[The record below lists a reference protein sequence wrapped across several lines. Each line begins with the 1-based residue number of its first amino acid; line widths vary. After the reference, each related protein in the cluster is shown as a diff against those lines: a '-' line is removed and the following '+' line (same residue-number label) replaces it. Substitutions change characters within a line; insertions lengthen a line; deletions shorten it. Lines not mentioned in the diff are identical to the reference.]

1 MTSASN
7 GSDIGI
13 QFPSTP
19 DGRRSTS
26 DTARAVIEAA
36 FEAIGAEASRELRAE
51 RRWRERYPHYV
62 RQLVERSLESP
73 ENAIAIARAGL
84 EATRRTFQ
92 FWRHGQPVSLDAAMS
107 TPAPGAFRTATLDG
121 GNRSAPPTWEV
132 PYRGTTLSGDTLL
145 RQLEQW
151 ERAGV
156 MEPSHAEALRLVLR
170 NPDWLDLSD
179 RTLALL
185 GAASEAGPYP
195 WLMRWRANVVAVDL
209 QRPHVWQRLVQ
220 LASTGNGRLLA
231 PVAAHAPAGEGA
243 DYLRAQAGADLLTQA
258 PEIADWLKSFSGDLD
273 IASLAYLDGER
284 HVRVSVAMDAIVT
297 ALGEARPGT
306 SLAYMAT
313 PTDVFAVPE
322 EVSQAAAS
330 RYGQRAALG
339 RAARAT
345 LRGVSRGALF
355 QPNVS
360 RLVQSSNG
368 QRYGTVD
375 CLILQQGPNYALA
388 KRLQQWRAI
397 AARTAGRRVSI
408 NVAPSTATQSVV
420 KNPLLAAGFRGAST
434 FGVEIFEPATTN
446 ALMAALWVHDLRNP
460 AALANPAVPLRH
472 PLELIMQGANHGGMW
487 RLPYLPRSVLPLA
500 ALAGFTRRSMY

>member
-1 MTSASN
+1 MTTGS
-7 GSDIGI
+7 GSDSGI

-19 DGRRSTS
+19 DGRRSTT
-26 DTARAVIEAA
+26 DTARAVFAAA
-36 FEAIGAEASRELRAE
+36 FDATGADASRELREE

-62 RQLVERSLESP
+62 RQLVERSLERP

-84 EATRRTFQ
+84 DATRRAFQ
-92 FWRHGQPVSLDAAMS
+92 FWRDGQPRTLETAMASPAAE
-107 TPAPGAFRTATLDG
+107 GFRTATLEG
-121 GNRSAPPTWEV
+121 RNRSAPATWEV
-132 PYRGTTLSGDTLL
+132 PYRGQSLSGDALL

-156 MEPSHAEALRLVLR
+156 MEPSHAEALRLVQR
-170 NPDWLDLSD
+170 HPEWLDLSD
-179 RTLALL
+179 RTLVLL

-195 WLMRWRANVVAVDL
+195 WLMRWRANVAAVDL
-209 QRPHVWQRLVQ
+209 QRPRVWQRLVD
-220 LASTGNGRLLA
+220 LAATGNGRLLA
-231 PVAAHAPAGEGA
+231 PVASATPAGEDA
-243 DYLRAQAGADLLTQA
+243 EHLRTHAGADLLTQT
-258 PEIADWLKSFSGDLD
+258 PEIAAWLRSLSTDVD

-284 HVRVSVAMDAIVT
+284 HVRVTVAMDAIVT

-306 SLAYMAT
+306 SFAYMAT

-322 EVSQAAAS
+322 DVTLASAA
-330 RYGQRAALG
+330 RYGQRPALG
-339 RAARAT
+339 RAAQAAM
-345 LRGVSRGALF
+345 RGVSRGSLF
-355 QPNVS
+355 QPNAS
-360 RLVQSSNG
+360 RTIESSNG

-375 CLILQQGPNYALA
+375 CMILQQGPNYALA

-397 AARTAGRRVSI
+397 VARSEGRRVSI

-434 FGVEIFEPATTN
+434 FGVEIFEPSTTN

-460 AALANPAVPLRH
+460 AALSDPKVPLRH

-487 RLPYLPRSVLPLA
+487 RLPYLTRSVLPLA
-500 ALAGFTRRSMY
+500 ALAGFTRRTMY

>member
-1 MTSASN
+1 MTSAS
-7 GSDIGI
+7 GSDSGI
-13 QFPSTP
+13 QFPSTR

-26 DTARAVIEAA
+26 DTARTVIEAA
-36 FEAIGAEASRELRAE
+36 FNAIGADASRELRAE

-73 ENAIAIARAGL
+73 ENAITIARAGL
-84 EATRRTFQ
+84 DATRRAFQ
-92 FWRHGQPVSLDAAMS
+92 FWRDGQPLTLDTAMAS
-107 TPAPGAFRTATLDG
+107 PAPEGFRTATLEG
-121 GNRSAPPTWEV
+121 GNRSAPATWEV
-132 PYRGTTLSGDTLL
+132 PYRGQTLSGDTLL

-151 ERAGV
+151 ERVGV
-156 MEPSHAEALRLVLR
+156 MEPSHAEALRLVQR
-170 NPDWLDLSD
+170 HPDWLDLSD
-179 RTLALL
+179 RTLVLL

-195 WLMRWRANVVAVDL
+195 WLMRWRANVAAVDL
-209 QRPHVWQRLVQ
+209 QRPRVWQRLVE
-220 LASTGNGRLLA
+220 LASTGNGRLA
-231 PVAAHAPAGEGA
+231 PVAASAPAGEGA
-243 DYLRAQAGADLLTQA
+243 EYLRAHAGADLLTQA
-258 PEIADWLKSFSGDLD
+258 PELAAWLKSFSGDLD

-297 ALGEARPGT
+297 ALGDARPGT
-306 SLAYMAT
+306 SFAYMAT

-322 EVSQAAAS
+322 EVSHAAAA
-330 RYGQRAALG
+330 RYGQRAVLG
-339 RAARAT
+339 RAAQAT

-360 RLVQSSNG
+360 RLVESSNG

-397 AARTAGRRVSI
+397 SARMAGRRVSI
-408 NVAPSTATQSVV
+408 NVAPSTATHSVV

-500 ALAGFTRRSMY
+500 AIAGFTRRSMY

>member
-1 MTSASN
+1 MTSV
-7 GSDIGI
+7 SDSGI

-19 DGRRSTS
+19 DGRRSTTE
-26 DTARAVIEAA
+26 TARAVFEAA
-36 FEAIGAEASRELRAE
+36 FEATGAEASRELRAE

-73 ENAIAIARAGL
+73 ENAITIARAGL
-84 EATRRTFQ
+84 DATRRAFQ
-92 FWRHGQPVSLDAAMS
+92 FWRDGQPFTIDGAMAS
-107 TPAPGAFRTATLDG
+107 PSAEGFRTATLEGRD
-121 GNRSAPPTWEV
+121 RTAPATWEV
-132 PYRGTTLSGDTLL
+132 PYRGQTLSGDTLL
-145 RQLEQW
+145 RQLDQW

-156 MEPSHAEALRLVLR
+156 MEPSHAEALRQVQR
-170 NPDWLDLSD
+170 NPEWLDLSD
-179 RTLALL
+179 RTLVLL

-195 WLMRWRANVVAVDL
+195 WLMRWRANVAAVDL
-209 QRPHVWQRLVQ
+209 RRPRVWQRLVE
-220 LASTGNGRLLA
+220 LAATGNGRLLA
-231 PVAAHAPAGEGA
+231 PVATTAPAGDGPEHV
-243 DYLRAQAGADLLTQA
+243 RAEAGADLLTQA
-258 PEIADWLKSFSGDLD
+258 PEIAAWLKSLPGDLD

-297 ALGEARPGT
+297 TLGEARPGT

-322 EVSQAAAS
+322 EVCRAAAE
-330 RYGQRAALG
+330 RYGKRAALG
-339 RAARAT
+339 RAAQAT

-355 QPNVS
+355 QPNTS
-360 RLVQSSNG
+360 RIIESSNG

-375 CLILQQGPNYALA
+375 CIILQQGPNYALA

-397 AARTAGRRVSI
+397 ATRAAGQRVSI
-408 NVAPSTATQSVV
+408 NVAPSTATHSVV
-420 KNPLLAAGFRGAST
+420 KNPLLAAGFRGASS

-460 AALANPAVPLRH
+460 AALSNPQVPLRH

-500 ALAGFTRRSMY
+500 ALAGFTRRTMY

>member
-1 MTSASN
+1 MTSV
-7 GSDIGI
+7 SDSGI

-19 DGRRSTS
+19 DGKRSTTE
-26 DTARAVIEAA
+26 TARAVFEAA
-36 FEAIGAEASRELRAE
+36 FDAAGGDASRELRAE

-62 RQLVERSLESP
+62 RRLVELSLESP
-73 ENAIAIARAGL
+73 EKALAIARAGL
-84 EATRRTFQ
+84 DATRRAFQ
-92 FWRHGQPVSLDAAMS
+92 FWRDGQPFTLEAAMAA
-107 TPAPGAFRTATLDG
+107 PAAEGFRTVTLEG
-121 GNRSAPPTWEV
+121 RERAAPVTWEV
-132 PYRGTTLSGDTLL
+132 PYRGRTLSGDALL
-145 RQLEQW
+145 RQLDAW

-156 MEPSHAEALRLVLR
+156 VEPSHAEALRLVQR
-170 NPDWLDLSD
+170 NPAWLDLSD
-179 RTLALL
+179 RTLVLL
-185 GAASEAGPYP
+185 GAASEAGPFP
-195 WLMRWRANVVAVDL
+195 WLMRWRANVAAVDL
-209 QRPHVWQRLVQ
+209 RRPRVWQRLVE
-220 LASTGNGRLLA
+220 LAASGNGRLLA
-231 PVAAHAPAGEGA
+231 PVASTAPTGEGPEHV
-243 DYLRAQAGADLLTQA
+243 RAEAGADLLTQA
-258 PEIADWLKSFSGDLD
+258 PEIAAWLRSLSGDLD

-297 ALGEARPGT
+297 TLGETRLGT

-322 EVSQAAAS
+322 DVCRAAAE
-330 RYGQRAALG
+330 RYARRAMPSRAAQ
-339 RAARAT
+339 AT

-355 QPNVS
+355 QPNAG
-360 RLVQSSNG
+360 RIIDCSNG

-397 AARTAGRRVSI
+397 ATRASGRRVSI
-408 NVAPSTATQSVV
+408 NVAPSTATHSVV

-460 AALANPAVPLRH
+460 AALSNPTVPLRH
-472 PLELIMQGANHGGMW
+472 PLELVMQGANHGGMW
-487 RLPYLPRSVLPLA
+487 RLPYVPRSVLPLA